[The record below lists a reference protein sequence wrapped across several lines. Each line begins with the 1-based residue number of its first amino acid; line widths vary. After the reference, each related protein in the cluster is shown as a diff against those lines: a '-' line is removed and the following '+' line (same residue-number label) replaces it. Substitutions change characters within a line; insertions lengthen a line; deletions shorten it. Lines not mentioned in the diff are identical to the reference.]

1 MERIKIYTIDSKKM
15 IKKGL
20 PGWNPHQEQ
29 AKTYYPFI
37 EKNDKCYKV
46 QISDDNLINE
56 LFGFT
61 SISEKER
68 VLNNDDY
75 GILISIRYIVDD
87 KYGMTLY
94 YHPKNTHVRHFNI
107 SNYVA
112 DESDYMLADK
122 IVQWIN
128 QKVS

>member
-1 MERIKIYTIDSKKM
+1 MEGIKIYTIDSKKM
-15 IKKGL
+15 IKKNL

-29 AKTYYPFI
+29 AKTYYYSIVKDNKFY
-37 EKNDKCYKV
+37 NV

-61 SISEKER
+61 SISEEER
-68 VLNNDDY
+68 VLNIDDY
-75 GILISIRYIVDD
+75 GILISIRYISDD
-87 KYGMTLY
+87 KYCMTLY
-94 YHPKNTHVRHFNI
+94 YHPKNAHVRHFNI

-112 DESDYMLADK
+112 DESDYMLADN